1 VPAHSPRIAS
11 ESDPKRLGKSG
22 PYFNVLNSDCECG
35 LSLDTP
41 YWLGTSV
48 TAARRIKLEPEA
60 LAKLMLAEPHYPELF
75 GQLLGWLAAG
85 NVA

>member
-1 VPAHSPRIAS
+1 
-11 ESDPKRLGKSG
+11 
-22 PYFNVLNSDCECG
+22 
-35 LSLDTP
+35 LDTP